1 MSVFA
6 GQMWRATMS
15 WRGDAY
21 AGWQIQPQ
29 SRTIQGEIERA
40 LGTLCDVVGP
50 IRVSAT
56 GRTDSGV
63 HAKMQ
68 IISFWLPVERMPHQ
82 VMAGINRHTD
92 DDIVCLEASPVG
104 ADFSPRSWTKQKLY
118 RYRILNR
125 KHGCPFRSG
134 VVWHLKQSLDME
146 LMASAL
152 PALVGQYDFTSFRAA
167 RCSAKTTVRSIVD
180 AEIRHMDDEIQI
192 DFTGH
197 GFLRH
202 QIRIMVGTLVEV
214 GLGRMSA
221 EKLVEIRDARDR
233 SQAGRT
239 VPACGLTLVR
249 VDLLDGPRSD
259 DRYNLG

>member
-1 MSVFA
+1 VTTFA
-6 GQMWRATMS
+6 GQMWSATMS

-40 LGTLCDVVGP
+40 LGVLCDVHEP

-63 HAKMQ
+63 HAMMQ
-68 IISFWLPVERMPHQ
+68 IVSFWLPVERKPHQ

-92 DDIVCLEASPVG
+92 DDIVCLDASPVDAG
-104 ADFSPRSWTKQKLY
+104 FSPRSWTKQKLY

-125 KHGCPFRSG
+125 KHGCPFRAG

-146 LMASAL
+146 MMANAL
-152 PALVGQYDFTSFRAA
+152 PALVGQHDFASFRAA
-167 RCSAKTTVRSIVD
+167 RCSAKTTIRTIVN
-180 AEIRHMDDEIQI
+180 AEIRQTDDEIQI
-192 DFTGH
+192 DFVGH

-202 QIRIMVGTLVEV
+202 QIRIMVGTLVDV
-214 GLGRMSA
+214 GLGRVSPERIA
-221 EKLVEIRDARDR
+221 EIRDALDR

-239 VPACGLTLVR
+239 VPACGLTLMQVE
-249 VDLLDGPRSD
+249 LLDGPRTD
-259 DRYNLG
+259 QECNLG

>member
-1 MSVFA
+1 MFE

-40 LGTLCDVVGP
+40 LGVLCDVQEP

-63 HAKMQ
+63 HAMMQ
-68 IISFWLPVERMPHQ
+68 IISFWLPVERKPHQ

-92 DDIVCLEASPVG
+92 DDIVCLDASPV
-104 ADFSPRSWTKQKLY
+104 DESFSPRSWTKQKLY

-125 KHGCPFRSG
+125 KQGCPFRSG
-134 VVWHLKQSLDME
+134 VVWHLKQSVDIE
-146 LMASAL
+146 RMAQAL
-152 PALVGQYDFTSFRAA
+152 PALVGQHDFTSFRAA

-180 AEIRHMDDEIQI
+180 AHIRQLDDEIQI
-192 DFTGH
+192 DFVGH

-214 GLGRMSA
+214 GLGRIPP
-221 EKLVEIRDARDR
+221 EKMIEIRDAQDR

-239 VPACGLTLVR
+239 VPACGLTLVH
-249 VDLLDGPRSD
+249 VELLEGPRSEGT
-259 DRYNLG
+259 YNLG